1 MRRLRLT
8 MAAAAL
14 GLLAGLLLAACGGG
28 GGGASDESYVRGV
41 CDAFHKFQ
49 EDGTRVFNDPEV
61 LEDEEELAKRFGEL
75 VRALAD
81 DLDDVRAPSDVE
93 QYHDRIVERFHEI
106 ADQFESGSVDDLSDL
121 GDVPEPPQDVQD
133 RLAAAAADVE
143 ECEGLD
149 IF

>member
-1 MRRLRLT
+1 MNLRRMTIGAVVLSVF
-8 MAAAAL
+8 
-14 GLLAGLLLAACGGG
+14 GVLLLAACGGG

-41 CDAFHKFQ
+41 CDAFRTFQ
-49 EDGTRVFNDPEV
+49 EDGSEVFSDPEV

-75 VRALAD
+75 VRSLAD
-81 DLDDVRAPSDVE
+81 DLEGVRAPSDVQ

-106 ADQFESGSVDDLSDL
+106 ADQFESGSVDELTDFGDL
-121 GDVPEPPQDVQD
+121 PEPPQDVQD